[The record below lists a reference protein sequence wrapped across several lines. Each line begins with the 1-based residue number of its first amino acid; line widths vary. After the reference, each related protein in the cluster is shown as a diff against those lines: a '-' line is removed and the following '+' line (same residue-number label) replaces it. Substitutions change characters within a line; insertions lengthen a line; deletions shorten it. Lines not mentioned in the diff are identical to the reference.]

1 MPEPFKNLFSRKVI
15 DHMGEHFLRVDKK
28 FPRKRF
34 VMLAS
39 DGLEQLELKQR
50 SEQIM
55 QAMIICLPDDFAEA
69 GRIMME
75 ALAPENYIRIKQ
87 ESICAEGISGW
98 AIMPMT
104 HYVGLQGQQHF
115 EPAMELMKEMT
126 KRFTSEFGIRFLI
139 IAETKRSLV
148 LFKKWVKDPNE
159 HVRRLV
165 SEGTR
170 PRLPWAMQLT
180 DFVADPAPCLPLL
193 EALKDDESEYV
204 RRSVANHLNDIAKD
218 HPDLVAAI
226 AQQWLKG
233 EVSNDRQRLV
243 RHACRSL
250 IKQGHRPTLKALGYK
265 NAKVSVDRLLVTKPV
280 VKLGDYL
287 EFELSLASTLKKDQ
301 PLIIDYAIHHQKAN
315 GKLTA
320 KVFKWKKLILAGEDS
335 FIANRRH
342 SMRVIST
349 RKYYPG
355 LHRLE
360 ILVNGQSVA
369 LSDFELKVS

>member
-1 MPEPFKNLFSRKVI
+1 
-15 DHMGEHFLRVDKK
+15 MGEHFSRVDKK
-28 FPRKRF
+28 FPRKQF
-34 VMLAS
+34 VKLAS
-39 DGLEQLELKQR
+39 EGLEELELKQR
-50 SEQIM
+50 SEQIRK
-55 QAMIICLPDDFAEA
+55 AMVICLPDDFKKA
-69 GRIMME
+69 GRVMMA
-75 ALAPENYIRIKQ
+75 ALAPEEHVREKE
-87 ESICAEGISGW
+87 ESLCPDGISGW

-115 EPAMELMKEMT
+115 DQAMELMKEMT

-148 LFKKWVKDPNE
+148 LFNQWVKDPDE

-180 DFVADPAPCLPLL
+180 NFMADPAPCLPLL
-193 EALKDDESEYV
+193 EALKDDESKYV

-226 AQQWLKG
+226 AQRWLEG
-233 EVSNDRQRLV
+233 EVSNNRQRLV
-243 RHACRSL
+243 SHACRSL

-265 NAKVSVDRLLVTKPV
+265 NAKVRVNRLLVTKPV
-280 VKLGDYL
+280 VKLGGYL

-301 PLIIDYAIHHQKAN
+301 PLIIDYAVHHQKAN

-320 KVFKWKKLILAGEDS
+320 KVFKWKKLILAGEDTLTAS
-335 FIANRRH
+335 RRH

-349 RKYYPG
+349 RKYYSG